1 MDHLIRPNKS
11 LPLWKS
17 YLNGGGGIR
26 ILETL
31 NQIVMEHFFESTQNS
46 LGFAN
51 SENLRLNSKL
61 V

>member
-31 NQIVMEHFFESTQNS
+31 NQIVMEHF
-46 LGFAN
+46 
-51 SENLRLNSKL
+51 LNPLKIL
-61 V
+61 

>member
-31 NQIVMEHFFESTQNS
+31 NQIVMEHF
-46 LGFAN
+46 
-51 SENLRLNSKL
+51 LNPLKIL
-61 V
+61 KDLQTVKT